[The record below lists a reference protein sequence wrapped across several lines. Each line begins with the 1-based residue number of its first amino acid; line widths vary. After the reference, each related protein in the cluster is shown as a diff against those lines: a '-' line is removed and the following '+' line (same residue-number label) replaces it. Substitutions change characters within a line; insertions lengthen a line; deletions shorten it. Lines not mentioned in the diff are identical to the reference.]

1 MKNAFPPIVLETLEG
16 IADVKGENTVVL
28 DLKHLEN
35 AVCDYFIITEA
46 QSTTQVSAL
55 AGSVEKRLREQCEE
69 RPWHIEGAQQS
80 EWVLMDYVHVVVH
93 VFQAKH
99 ANFMILKGCGATPTS
114 PPSLADSHSYES
126 KYAPQKKPCAQV

>member
-46 QSTTQVSAL
+46 QSSTQVSAI

-69 RPWHIEGAQQS
+69 RPWHIEGAQES
-80 EWVLMDYVHVVVH
+80 EWILMDYVHVVVH
-93 VFQAKH
+93 VFQREAREFYDIEGLWGDAH
-99 ANFMILKGCGATPTS
+99 ITAI
-114 PPSLADSHSYES
+114 PS
-126 KYAPQKKPCAQV
+126 

>member
-55 AGSVEKRLREQCEE
+55 AGSWVKAWQTWAFARRWEANNGLRYA
-69 RPWHIEGAQQS
+69 R
-80 EWVLMDYVHVVVH
+80 
-93 VFQAKH
+93 
-99 ANFMILKGCGATPTS
+99 
-114 PPSLADSHSYES
+114 S
-126 KYAPQKKPCAQV
+126 K